1 MKKKKRADSSLPRL
15 LNVTGKDQASDVGLL
30 LCSFTNI
37 KKNDN
42 YLFVIMSLQKS
53 LRYLWVPFGAHILG
67 LKFNDLIFYF

>member
-53 LRYLWVPFGAHILG
+53 LRYL
-67 LKFNDLIFYF
+67 